1 MPIDRT
7 KVKPVEAGSL
17 KEGSFVIIDDEPCK
31 VVEIEKSKT
40 GKHGSA
46 KVRIVGIGIFDGVKR
61 TLVVPADAQ
70 VEVPVVEEFTAQ
82 IISISGETIQLMD
95 LRDYSTFELT
105 MNEVEEELKGKLE
118 PGMQVEVWDIA
129 GRRKIMRAR

>member
-1 MPIDRT
+1 MPVDRS

-17 KEGSFVIIDDEPCK
+17 KEGSFVVIDDEPCK

-61 TLVVPADAQ
+61 TLVVPSDAQ
-70 VEVPVVEEFTAQ
+70 VEVPIVEKFTAQ

-105 MNEVEEELKGKLE
+105 VNEVDEGLRGKLE

>member
-70 VEVPVVEEFTAQ
+70 VEVPVVEKFTAQ

-129 GRRKIMRAR
+129 GRRKKMRAR